1 MTRQRIRLARAG
13 GAVVAFV
20 PTMGALHAGH
30 GALIDTA
37 RAKADFVVVSVFVNP
52 DQFGEG
58 EDFERYPRPFSRDAE
73 TCESLGVDLLF
84 HPEEA
89 MIAAPGRTVSLAESS
104 LSRGLCGA
112 FRPGHFAGVL
122 SIVSTLFNIVEPDF
136 AIFGQ
141 KDAQQVRLIQA
152 LVSDLC
158 YGIEIVVQPIV
169 REPDG
174 LAMSSRNVYLS
185 DNERQQALFL
195 LQSLEHVRGRFD
207 AGERDT
213 AVLRQEL
220 LNGLPSAS
228 GISLDYAEIVDYATL
243 EAVETISTKTLA
255 AVAVRIGA
263 TRLIDN
269 VLLDAD

>member
-1 MTRQRIRLARAG
+1 MRAG

-30 GALIDTA
+30 GALIDRA

-58 EDFERYPRPFSRDAE
+58 EDFERYPRPFAHDAA
-73 TCESLGVDLLF
+73 TCESMGVDLLF
-84 HPEEA
+84 HPEA
-89 MIAAPGRTVSLAESS
+89 KMIAAPGRTISLAESR

-112 FRPGHFAGVL
+112 CRPGHFAGVL
-122 SIVSTLFNIVEPDF
+122 SIVSTLFNIVEPDL

-158 YGIEIVVQPIV
+158 YGIEIVVEPTV

-174 LAMSSRNVYLS
+174 LAMSSRNAYLS
-185 DNERQQALFL
+185 DDERQQALCLFR
-195 LQSLEHVRGRFD
+195 SLELVRERFE

-220 LNGLPSAS
+220 LDGLTSAS
-228 GISLDYAEIVDYATL
+228 SISVEYAEIVDYASL
-243 EAVETISTKTLA
+243 DVVETITTKTLA

-269 VLLDAD
+269 VLLDCI